1 MIIDDMYITEEDYTV
16 APKIDKS
23 GSAAAQ
29 NTGAKNKTEIGIVSG
44 DIIDAEMKHRLETL
58 DKEQYQAI
66 LESKD
71 IVKAY
76 NDFVDLKIEEYKNKN
91 EDSDTIKIIRTF
103 QSCFNDFYQLNN
115 SLVSGKSVEEI
126 KRDVKDGF
134 TYQSQDPQFIRQLLQ
149 TRLRYAETTEKL
161 LKQLI
166 ENNAKVLKISSSQ
179 LDTMIKGSSPQN
191 IKDMKDQIEKNQD
204 QFIKNQYLAD
214 CRSIGAGIL
223 VCGFD
228 FEIGGPNTKF
238 KDCIQDLLH
247 YDVVVRSHG
256 QDSTLTERTDPR
268 LRKKVTEALKKS
280 KLLKLS
286 RVTDKDI
293 EGVIADFYAYVAKN
307 QRQPTA
313 NDLYKNDKKK
323 QTIYNMFLVQCKKS
337 YKDEVAHARWEFAK
351 PIKFVD
357 GKSYISVVKFVKACK
372 DQGFKKI
379 KMYQCNPGEFDLPE
393 KLKPGV
399 IFTQRTNY
407 IESTLIKDYEVT
419 ENPSLDGVYQLEQL
433 ALQLCDENNIDYNDD
448 NYLTECMNY
457 YQNFDQE
464 ILSEGIISSVFEK
477 LIEICKKVI
486 AAIIGFIK
494 RIVGFIGNLI
504 KKAFEFIKNRD
515 QRKVK
520 KQVKVISVT
529 LEAAKIKTNTV
540 SSQDELYKI
549 IEGNLNSIAKE
560 YRKVADKQA
569 RITKQLQQ
577 QLEIQSRKAQ
587 NESTMKYESGNVFDN
602 IIDDFYDEGSG
613 DMLYDNSIEFVN
625 NVLDESSYLS
635 KLALPLKVK
644 KINKSKGVSINGYA
658 DLIKYHYNPG
668 LRQVCQTSKDID
680 ELKYL
685 RDDTRTSIPTLNK
698 IQERMYNCRKLGEC
712 KETKSYYKYIKK
724 KYLDRGLTENDVKK
738 TIIET
743 QKTIQICND
752 RIKELKKAIKESGL
766 VKSCQYADDIINELF
781 KVKMP
786 EEKIGRDRAVYIAV
800 TELKRTLSSNKEYK
814 IIKDNTKIAIDR
826 TQGSTYDLF
835 CSNVVDMANIGI
847 IYTEKIRAKA
857 DKLDRP
863 FNTTLKEIV
872 DNADTKLN
880 PVGFRIYLH
889 DHLEYMMIYVKSMP
903 VL

>member
-1 MIIDDMYITEEDYTV
+1 MITDNTYITEEEYIA

-29 NTGAKNKTEIGIVSG
+29 NMGAKNKTEIGIVSG

-76 NDFVDLKIEEYKNKN
+76 NDFIDLKIDEYKNKTD
-91 EDSDTIKIIRTF
+91 DSDTIKIIKTF
-103 QSCFNDFYQLNN
+103 QTCFNDFYQLQN
-115 SLVSGKSVEEI
+115 SWASGKSVEEI

-134 TYQSQDPQFIRQLLQ
+134 TYQSQDPQFIRLLLQ
-149 TRLRYAETTEKL
+149 TRLKYAETTEKL

-204 QFIKNQYLAD
+204 QFIKNKYLAD

-223 VCGFD
+223 VCGD
-228 FEIGGPNTKF
+228 GFEIGGENTKF
-238 KDCIQDLLH
+238 KDSIQDLLH

-256 QDSTLTERTDPR
+256 SDSTLTERTDPR
-268 LRKKVTEALKKS
+268 LRKKITEALKKS

-286 RVTDKDI
+286 GITCKEINDTIDEI
-293 EGVIADFYAYVAKN
+293 YTWISKN
-307 QRQPTA
+307 PNKQATA
-313 NDLYKNDKKK
+313 NILFKNDKKK
-323 QTIYNMFLVQCKKS
+323 STIFNMFVFQTKKS

-399 IFTQRTNY
+399 VFTQRTNY
-407 IESTLIKDYEVT
+407 VESTLIKDYEVV

-433 ALQLCDENNIDYNDD
+433 ALQLCDENDIDYNNDQ
-448 NYLTECMNY
+448 YLSECMNY

-464 ILSEGIISSVFEK
+464 ILSEGIIGSVLEK

-494 RIVGFIGNLI
+494 KIVGFIGGLI

-529 LEAAKIKTNTV
+529 LEVAKIKTNTV

-549 IEGNLNSIAKE
+549 IETNLNAIAKE
-560 YRKVADKQA
+560 YKKVAGKQA
-569 RITKQLQQ
+569 QINKQMQQ
-577 QLEIQSRKAQ
+577 QLEMASRKAQ
-587 NESTMKYESGNVFDN
+587 NESSKYYPDN
-602 IIDDFYDEGSG
+602 DLFGGIIDDYFY
-613 DMLYDNSIEFVN
+613 
-625 NVLDESSYLS
+625 
-635 KLALPLKVK
+635 
-644 KINKSKGVSINGYA
+644 
-658 DLIKYHYNPG
+658 
-668 LRQVCQTSKDID
+668 
-680 ELKYL
+680 
-685 RDDTRTSIPTLNK
+685 
-698 IQERMYNCRKLGEC
+698 
-712 KETKSYYKYIKK
+712 
-724 KYLDRGLTENDVKK
+724 RG
-738 TIIET
+738 
-743 QKTIQICND
+743 
-752 RIKELKKAIKESGL
+752 
-766 VKSCQYADDIINELF
+766 
-781 KVKMP
+781 M
-786 EEKIGRDRAVYIAV
+786 
-800 TELKRTLSSNKEYK
+800 
-814 IIKDNTKIAIDR
+814 
-826 TQGSTYDLF
+826 
-835 CSNVVDMANIGI
+835 
-847 IYTEKIRAKA
+847 
-857 DKLDRP
+857 
-863 FNTTLKEIV
+863 
-872 DNADTKLN
+872 
-880 PVGFRIYLH
+880 
-889 DHLEYMMIYVKSMP
+889 
-903 VL
+903 